1 MQYLFEPQKELL
13 TWVKKGD
20 KNFYNEA
27 LAGVKLDQLP
37 HPEHR
42 AIMIQVPSDS
52 ENPRKAWVAVAIEPV
67 ITAIGHALGVW
78 GSEGLTGQAG
88 VKRLASRKKYVY
100 QLPPKAD
107 GGPVLWERAE
117 SVYSVPLHN
126 EGAHAVLA
134 DILGVG
140 LVRAGTLAVEIK
152 ASLGI
157 EFHCCAPDGT
167 QWLA

>member
-1 MQYLFEPQKELL
+1 MCYMFETQKELL
-13 TWVKKGD
+13 PWVQKGD

-27 LAGVKLDQLP
+27 LAGVKLDLLP
-37 HPEHR
+37 DPER
-42 AIMIQVPSDS
+42 TALLIQMPSDS
-52 ENPRKAWVAVAIEPV
+52 ENPEKAWVSVHLEPF
-67 ITAIGHALGVW
+67 ISAIGHALGVW
-78 GSEGLTGQAG
+78 GSGGLIGQAG
-88 VKRLASRKKYVY
+88 VRRLEKRHKYVY
-100 QLPPKAD
+100 MLPPNKD
-107 GGPVLWERAE
+107 GRPQLRERKGY
-117 SVYSVPLHN
+117 VYSVPLHN

-140 LVRAGTLAVEIK
+140 LLKAGTLAAEIK